1 MKKNISINISGIIF
15 HIEEDGY
22 ENLKKYLDSI
32 NRYFSSFEDSSEI
45 LADIESRIAEIF
57 LSKLNEEKQVITAED
72 VNALVATMGSVSDFK
87 AAEEEDF
94 QKAGASTNASTDS
107 GARQEETSGGSSQSS
122 GSSSSSSSSS
132 QRTYVPPKSLS
143 RDQKRKILG
152 GVCSGIANYM
162 NVDAVWIRLLF
173 ALLTFAYGFTFFV
186 YIIMWIV
193 VPGSYDL
200 EEPEVEKKLFRDS
213 DRKVIGGVAGGV
225 AAYLGIDITLVRVLF
240 VVFTIA
246 GGLGFFI
253 YVVMWVI
260 LPEARTLTDKM
271 QMQGEPVTLSNI
283 ESNIKKNQGEQSTKE
298 ESTATKILMFPFR
311 LIGMI
316 LSALAKILVPIIE
329 VLRVAIGIVIV
340 IFGMSAVFA
349 TIVAGGALLGVF
361 SATSTLPWM
370 EYKEMNLP
378 VDAFLRAFPGWVAF
392 AGFLSALAPSLMILL
407 LGISIIAKRIV
418 FSAMVGWSLFAMFFI
433 SSALLAVGIP
443 RIVYGFKEDG
453 ESEITTNY
461 PITSKRI
468 YVNVHEVGLD
478 DYHGA
483 KLSIE
488 GYNGKEIK
496 LEQRFESQGATRQKA
511 IENIQMINYHVEQKD
526 SVFTFD
532 SNVTF
537 KEDAIFRDQK
547 VYMTL
552 FIPYG
557 QEFQVDRNTHRL
569 LDYGF
574 NYDYYNG
581 NTLKFT
587 EQKGLECLSCPEEEN
602 QPITDLRDFDQVEIT
617 GKFDVRIVRGDEYK
631 VELVGTEKE
640 KERYETY
647 LHGETLVID
656 YKENKNKNFKFENLR
671 IDEVRITITMPSLD
685 KLELTGY
692 GTARFDEFTSDDL
705 EIDVKGPVKIK
716 GDINTERLSITMTG
730 KAEADLS
737 GRASKLTADIEL
749 ASKLNAYG
757 LEVYEAYVEARLA
770 SSAKVSVSGTLE
782 MEELGASDIDYRGN
796 PNIVRR
802 NN

>member
-32 NRYFSSFEDSSEI
+32 NKYFSSFEDSSEI

-94 QKAGASTNASTDS
+94 QKAEASANTSTDAGS
-107 GARQEETSGGSSQSS
+107 AQQESSGSSQSS
-122 GSSSSSSSSS
+122 GSTSSSS

-143 RDQKRKILG
+143 RDQRRKILG

-173 ALLTFAYGFTFFV
+173 ALLAFAYGFTFFV
-186 YIIMWIV
+186 YIVMWIV

-200 EEPEVEKKLFRDS
+200 EEPEVEKKLFRDT

-225 AAYLGIDITLVRVLF
+225 AAFLGIDITLVRILF

-246 GGLGFFI
+246 GGLGFFVYI
-253 YVVMWVI
+253 VMWVI
-260 LPEARTLTDKM
+260 LPEAKTLTDRM

-283 ESNIKKNQGEQSTKE
+283 ESNIKKNLGEQNAQE

-311 LIGMI
+311 LIGII
-316 LSALAKILVPIIE
+316 LSAIAKILVPIIE

-340 IFGMSAVFA
+340 IFGLSAVFA
-349 TIVAGGALLGVF
+349 TLVAGLILIGAF
-361 SATSTLPWM
+361 SGESSSFMWSDYNEINFPLHT
-370 EYKEMNLP
+370 
-378 VDAFLRAFPGWVAF
+378 VLRAVPGWVAF
-392 AGFLSALAPSLMILL
+392 AGFLASLAPGLMILL
-407 LGISIIAKRIV
+407 LGISVIAKKIV
-418 FSAMVGWSLFAMFFI
+418 FSAAVGWSLFAMFFI

-461 PITSKRI
+461 PVKGKRI
-468 YVNVHEVGLD
+468 YINVREVGLD
-478 DYHGA
+478 DYRGA
-483 KLSIE
+483 RLIIE
-488 GYNGKEIK
+488 GYDGKDIK
-496 LEQRFESQGATRQKA
+496 LEQRFESHGSTRQKA
-511 IENIQMINYHVEQKD
+511 IENIDMIDYHVEQRD

-532 SNVTF
+532 SNVSF
-537 KEDAIFRDQK
+537 KPDAVFREQR
-547 VYMTL
+547 VFMTL
-552 FIPYG
+552 YIPYG
-557 QEFQVDRNTHRL
+557 QEFQVDRQIHRMI
-569 LDYGF
+569 DYGF
-574 NYDYYNG
+574 DYDYYG
-581 NTLKFT
+581 NPLKYS
-587 EQKGLECLSCPEEEN
+587 EKGLECVTCPAREEE
-602 QPITDLRDFDQVEIT
+602 PISDLQDFDQLEVT
-617 GKFDVRIVRGDEYK
+617 GKFDLRIVRGDQYK
-631 VELVGTEKE
+631 VELAGSEKE
-640 KERYETY
+640 KDRYEIY
-647 LHGETLVID
+647 RHGETLVID
-656 YKENKNKNFKFENLR
+656 YEGDNGKNFKFENLR
-671 IDEVRITITMPSLD
+671 IDEVRITVTMPSLD

-705 EIDVKGPVKIK
+705 DINIKGPVKVK
-716 GDINTERLSITMTG
+716 GDINTERLSITMSG

-737 GRASKLTADIEL
+737 GRTHSLNADLEL
-749 ASKLNAYG
+749 ASKLSAYG
-757 LEVYEAYVEARLA
+757 LDVFDAFIEARLA
-770 SSAKVSVSGTLE
+770 SSAKVTVTGTLE

-796 PNIVRR
+796 PNIIRR
-802 NN
+802 N